1 MTLCRR
7 PRCKSGNDS
16 NVLRP
21 MINGLPIAS
30 FASRRKSF
38 GKCHGIRSSLPI
50 TPFSATAATIRIS
63 GLKTSALSNLTG
75 RNYQFSAMV
84 DRGVH
89 APRHFDGDHMKT
101 YRGSCHCESVQF
113 TIKSDI
119 ARSARCDCS
128 ICRRRGST
136 MIVCNRDDLV
146 VSSGL
151 ELLTEYRFNTTV
163 AVHYFCSRCGIYTF
177 HKMRK
182 LPDKYAINAGC
193 IANVDLSALTPV
205 FIEGSKMYS

>member
-1 MTLCRR
+1 MCRR
-7 PRCKSGNDS
+7 PRCKPGNDS

-21 MINGLPIAS
+21 MINGLPIVS
-30 FASRRKSF
+30 FTNRRKSF
-38 GKCHGIRSSLPI
+38 GKCHGIWLSFPI

-63 GLKTSALSNLTG
+63 GLKTSAPSNLTG
-75 RNYQFSAMV
+75 RYINFRLWCLEECV
-84 DRGVH
+84 
-89 APRHFDGDHMKT
+89 APRHFGGDHMKT
-101 YRGSCHCESVQF
+101 YRGSCHCEAVQF

-146 VSSGL
+146 VSSGQ
-151 ELLTEYRFNTTV
+151 EMLTEYRFNTKV

-182 LPDKYAINAGC
+182 LPDKYAINDR
-193 IANVDLSALTPV
+193 IS
-205 FIEGSKMYS
+205 